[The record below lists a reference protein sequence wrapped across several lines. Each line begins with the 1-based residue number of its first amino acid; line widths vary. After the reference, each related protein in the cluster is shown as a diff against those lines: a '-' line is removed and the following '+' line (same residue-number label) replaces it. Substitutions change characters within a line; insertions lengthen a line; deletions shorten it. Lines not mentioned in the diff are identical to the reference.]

1 MRFEA
6 PYRPKTLS
14 ASFVRTVSAPGR
26 HGDGRGSYGLYLRV
40 WAMANGR
47 TGKNWG
53 QRLRIGA
60 HVTNV
65 GLGSYPAVTLAM
77 ARRRA
82 IKNAQTVVEGRD
94 PRKPVETIPTFAD
107 AVARV
112 IQVRAAG
119 WKHPKTAQRWRAT
132 LETYAIPLI
141 GAKPVS
147 KITTGDVVTVLEPIW
162 LTKPETGRQVRERL
176 SVVLD
181 WVIAKG
187 YRTDN
192 PASKAIAKSLPK
204 QTQRVTHFKALPF
217 AGVGDAVR
225 QVRETDAWPGTKLC
239 FELLVLTA
247 TRSGETRS
255 ADWQEFDLDNA
266 TWTIPAERT
275 KNGLEHRI
283 PLSDAALD
291 VLTRARHLSAG
302 DGLVFP
308 SERGKTMSDSTLSK
322 LLRKNGIAT
331 TPHGLRSSFRDWAA
345 ERSDVP
351 REIAE
356 FALGHV
362 EGSAAELAYRRT
374 DYFDRR
380 RQLMTEWADFI
391 NA

>member
-1 MRFEA
+1 MTRS
-6 PYRPKTLS
+6 KTLS
-14 ASFVRTVSAPGR
+14 AAFTRTVSAPGR
-26 HGDGRGSYGLYLRV
+26 YGDGRGSYGLYLRV

-53 QRLRIGA
+53 QRLRIGG
-60 HVTNV
+60 HVTNI

-77 ARRRA
+77 ARQRA
-82 IKNAQTVVEGRD
+82 VKNAQVTAEGRD

-107 AVARV
+107 AVERV
-112 IQVRAAG
+112 IQIRAAG

-132 LETYAIPLI
+132 LETYATPLI
-141 GAKPVS
+141 GRKPVS
-147 KITTGDVVTVLEPIW
+147 KISTADVVTVLEPIW

-192 PASKAIAKSLPK
+192 PASKAITKSLPK

-217 AGVGDAVR
+217 AAVGDAVR
-225 QVRETDAWPGTKLC
+225 RVSETDAWAGTKLC

-247 TRSGETRS
+247 TRSGETRC
-255 ADWQEFDLDNA
+255 ADWQEFDVEGA

-291 VLTRARHLSAG
+291 VLMRARELNGGA
-302 DGLVFP
+302 GLVFP

-374 DYFDRR
+374 DYFERR
-380 RQLMTEWADFI
+380 RQLMADWAGYL
-391 NA
+391 NV

>member
-1 MRFEA
+1 MALTAAFT
-6 PYRPKTLS
+6 K
-14 ASFVRTVSAPGR
+14 TVSAAGR
-26 HGDGRGSYGLYLRV
+26 YGDGRGSYGLYLRV

-53 QRLRIGA
+53 QRLRIGN
-60 HVTNV
+60 HVTNL
-65 GLGSYPAVTLAM
+65 GLGSYPAVTLAH
-77 ARRRA
+77 ARQRA
-82 IKNAQTVVEGRD
+82 IKNARTVAEGLD
-94 PRKPVETIPTFAD
+94 PRTPAETIPTLAD
-107 AVARV
+107 AVERV
-112 IQVRAAG
+112 IEIRAAG

-132 LETYAIPLI
+132 LETYAIPFI
-141 GAKPVS
+141 GRKPVS

-225 QVRETDAWPGTKLC
+225 RVKETDAWTGTKLC

-247 TRSGETRS
+247 TRSGETRC
-255 ADWQEFDLDNA
+255 ADWQEFDVEGA

-275 KNGLEHRI
+275 KNGMEHRI

-291 VLTRARHLSAG
+291 VLRRARELSAG
-302 DGLVFP
+302 VGLVFP
-308 SERGKTMSDSTLSK
+308 SERGKAMSDSTLSK
-322 LLRKNGIAT
+322 LLRKNRIAT

-345 ERSDVP
+345 ERSNVP

-374 DYFDRR
+374 DYFERR
-380 RQLMTEWADFI
+380 RALMDDWAGFVGS
-391 NA
+391 